1 MTYVNPDDWQPS
13 PGIRIDGRALDIVK
27 SDTSISV
34 LAGPGAGKTEL
45 LAQRATYLL
54 TTGLCPPPRRILA
67 IAFKVD
73 AARNLRDRVADRCD
87 QVQAQ
92 RFESLTLDAFAKRL
106 VDQFLESI
114 SDQWRPTPDYTI
126 AFPNRDTWEE
136 FRNRYGDDYRLIR
149 ALNDTQLK
157 KLVDQP
163 IPDFEFDQATTEEQ
177 QVQWLWWK
185 LQIDTVPSRLTFDM
199 IKSLA
204 TFILRNQPSILAA
217 LRQTYS
223 HVFLDEFQDVTGRQY
238 ELIQAAFL
246 GSGAILTAVGD
257 SNQAIMRW
265 AGAREDI
272 FDQFEADF
280 QATDERLL
288 FNFRSNSR
296 IVELINDLAAT
307 FDDDYIPTECAR
319 DEAPVPDNAVEGWVF
334 DTRQD
339 EGEFLASYIADELRQ
354 NPALTP
360 ADFVILARLRVDDVE
375 DRVEAAFHDCG
386 LKIRN
391 EARSVGG
398 VAIQDLV
405 KEKAY
410 SFLLASLKLAVN
422 VRDGQPFQDCRN
434 TIADVRGADLNSDKG
449 HSESLN
455 AVRILIRELEQLID
469 GREPSEVSGEEI
481 ADLILGHVEHG
492 ELQRTYREY
501 MAGERLHSVISG
513 FKAFFD
519 ECREGSGSWVECISS
534 MEGTGS
540 VRLMTI
546 HKSKGLEYHTVIFVE
561 FNDDAFWGN
570 DDDVNVFFVAL
581 SRARERVYFSFTKD
595 SRGLRNV
602 LDLYKKLESANVSF
616 RKIV

>member
-1 MTYVNPDDWQPS
+1 MTYVTADDWQPS
-13 PGIRIDGRALDIVK
+13 PGIRIEGKALEIVK
-27 SDTSISV
+27 SGASVSV

-45 LAQRATYLL
+45 LAQRATFLL

-67 IAFKVD
+67 IASKVD

-87 QVQAQ
+87 PLQVQ
-92 RFESLTLDAFAKRL
+92 RFESLTLDAFAKKL
-106 VDQFLESI
+106 VDQFLESLP
-114 SDQWRPTPDYTI
+114 DQWRPTPDYTI
-126 AFPNRDTWEE
+126 TFPNRDIWEE
-136 FRNRYGDDYRLIR
+136 FRNKHGADCPLIR
-149 ALNDTQLK
+149 SRNDKQLG

-163 IPDFEFDQATTEEQ
+163 VPEFQFEQATSQEQ
-177 QVQWLWWK
+177 QAQWLWWRQ
-185 LQIDTVPSRLTFDM
+185 QIKTTPSRLTFDM

-204 TFILRNQPSILAA
+204 TFILKSQGVILSA
-217 LRQTYS
+217 LRHTYS
-223 HVFLDEFQDVTGRQY
+223 HGFLDEFQDVTGRQY
-238 ELIQAAFL
+238 ELIQTAFL
-246 GSGAILTAVGD
+246 GSDSIFTAVGD

-280 QATDERLL
+280 GASDERLL

-307 FDDDYIPTECAR
+307 FDDDHVPTECAR
-319 DEAPVPDNAVEGWVF
+319 QDAAVPDNAVEGWVF
-334 DTRQD
+334 DTRQA
-339 EGEFLASYIADELRQ
+339 EGEFIASYIVGELQQ
-354 NPALTP
+354 NPDLVP
-360 ADFVILARLRVDDVE
+360 EDFVILARLRVNDVE
-375 DRVEAAFHDCG
+375 DRIKTEFHNRG

-391 EARSVGG
+391 EARAVGG
-398 VAIQDLV
+398 IAIQDLV

-449 HSESLN
+449 HSDTLR
-455 AVRILIRELEQLID
+455 AVRGLIGELERLID
-469 GREPSEVSGEEI
+469 GKSPSEVTGREI
-481 ADLILGHVEHG
+481 ADLILAHVERG

-501 MAGERLHSVISG
+501 IGGERLNSTISG
-513 FKAFFD
+513 FEAFFD
-519 ECREGSGSWVECISS
+519 ECRDGSASWSECISN
-534 MEGTGS
+534 MEGDGS

-595 SRGLRNV
+595 SKGTNNV
-602 LDLYKKLESANVSF
+602 MELYKKLNSAKVLFVS
-616 RKIV
+616 K